1 MLVAAGTLTAFVLVF
16 APEPALAAY
25 TLPLQRV
32 SLRSP
37 ALSTEALEEAAV
49 TLRSREGGL
58 PDGQKRLNVGL
69 VRDDF
74 DIDALHDLEP
84 MLLFKEVREQLVD
97 VMDSIFMVDAQ
108 LGNPKRNVRLIADT
122 GSSDLWVSTVSGH
135 WRDYRPANSSTA
147 LVSSDQVDLKYGRGE
162 VVGTVASDSF
172 CIKDFCIDDMKF
184 VLARKVEDMA
194 ATYLYDGLLGL
205 GFPALSHAGKT
216 FLEQFRHDTTFPIAF
231 GLRLDWNGS
240 ITLGATVDLIRDA
253 HQQGLGPGVHL
264 PIYGFGHPVKPYYWA
279 VKTFVRLPTSA
290 QSESISPHIGI
301 LDSGT
306 SLITLPKKLYKQAV
320 HALIGEANFTLGCTD
335 TLRNAPGMLICAC
348 QVAYQ
353 MKPLNFSIQAVDG
366 KLLNAS
372 LTAKDLTLASVD
384 GQWCRVNFM
393 AMDKMP
399 LIILG
404 DTFLKLFYT
413 IHDYDTRQAIL
424 FSTTTTT
431 TTTAT
436 TIALQTL
443 GRGED
448 FGRLAYVAVTLL
460 CVALTVIAVLFAFAG
475 VSNSSRR
482 SAALRLFAS
491 FRRGKRDNGIEDPVY
506 LRM

>member
-1 MLVAAGTLTAFVLVF
+1 M
-16 APEPALAAY
+16 
-25 TLPLQRV
+25 
-32 SLRSP
+32 
-37 ALSTEALEEAAV
+37 EALEEAAV

-74 DIDALHDLEP
+74 DIDTLRGLEP
-84 MLLFKEVREQLVD
+84 MLLFEEVHEQLVD
-97 VMDSIFMVDAQ
+97 VMESIFMVDAQ
-108 LGNPKRNVRLIADT
+108 LGNPLRNVRLIVDT

-147 LVSSDQVDLKYGRGE
+147 LVSSENVDLKYGKGE
-162 VVGTVASDSF
+162 VVGTVASDTF
-172 CIKDFCIDDMKF
+172 CIDDFCIHDMKF

-194 ATYLYDGLLGL
+194 VTYMYDGLLGL

-216 FLEQFRHDTTFPIAF
+216 FLEQFRDGAPFHIAF

-240 ITLGATVDLIRDA
+240 ITLGAKDDLIREA
-253 HQQGLGPGVHL
+253 HQQGLGQGVHL
-264 PIYGFGHPVKPYYWA
+264 PIHSFGNPAKPYYWA

-290 QSESISPHIGI
+290 QSESISPHVGI

-306 SLITLPKKLYKQAV
+306 SLITLPKKLYKQVV
-320 HALIGEANFTLGCTD
+320 HALIGEMNFFSGCTD
-335 TLRNAPGMLICAC
+335 TLKNAPGLLVCTC
-348 QVAYQ
+348 HVAYQ
-353 MKPLNFSIQAVDG
+353 MKPLNISLQAVDG
-366 KLLNAS
+366 KLLHAS
-372 LTAKDLTLASVD
+372 LTAEDLTLASLD
-384 GQWCRVNFM
+384 GQWCRVNLM
-393 AMDKMP
+393 PMDKLP

-431 TTTAT
+431 TTTTLRLITVAT
-436 TIALQTL
+436 APTAPLSALQSL
-443 GRGED
+443 GQTGNV
-448 FGRLAYVAVTLL
+448 GRLAYVAVTLL
-460 CVALTVIAVLFAFAG
+460 CMALTVIAVLFAIAG

-482 SAALRLFAS
+482 SAALRLFTS
-491 FRRGKRDNGIEDPVY
+491 LRRGRRDNGTEDPVY